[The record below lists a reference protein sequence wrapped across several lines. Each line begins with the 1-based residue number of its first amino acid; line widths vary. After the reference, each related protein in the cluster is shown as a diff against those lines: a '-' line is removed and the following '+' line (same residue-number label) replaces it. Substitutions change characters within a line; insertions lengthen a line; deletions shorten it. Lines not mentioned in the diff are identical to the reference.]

1 METAELKTTLET
13 LLFITDRPLP
23 LAQLAKICGEKDQAK
38 VNAAIQEIRQD
49 YEARASGIQVLEIAE
64 GFQMSTKPAQAP
76 FVRKLYADKMTM
88 RLSSA
93 ALETLSIVAYK
104 QPITR
109 AEIEQI
115 RGVEVIAALETLLE
129 RRLLKVVGRKETVGR
144 PLLYGTTPDFLRHFG
159 LKNLSEL
166 PPVDSFTPA
175 QEPHPDLSEAA
186 WEEAA
191 PAATQAT
198 PDAQPQGPEGETPG
212 QAEGTG
218 GASVA
223 SAVEQVNEAPAA
235 EEAAVAVADPPAAPA
250 EPGAEDSRQP

>member
-1 METAELKTTLET
+1 METVELKTTLET
-13 LLFITDRPLP
+13 LLFITDHPLP

-38 VNAAIQEIRQD
+38 VNAVIQEIRQEYD
-49 YEARASGIQVLEIAE
+49 ARSSGIQVLEIAE

-76 FVRKLYADKMTM
+76 FVRKLYAEKMTM

-166 PPVDSFTPA
+166 PPVDSFTPS
-175 QEPHPDLSEAA
+175 QEAHPDLSEAA
-186 WEEAA
+186 WADAA
-191 PAATQAT
+191 PAGSQA
-198 PDAQPQGPEGETPG
+198 PGGETPVPA
-212 QAEGTG
+212 QQDEA

-223 SAVEQVNEAPAA
+223 TPVEPAQEAPAP
-235 EEAAVAVADPPAAPA
+235 EGGAVAVADPPSTPA
-250 EPGAEDSRQP
+250 EPGAEEPRQP